1 MIKGLLIS
9 TVLSIFVSAP
19 LFAKGD
25 AAAGKAKSATCV
37 ACHGAAG
44 ISTIPM
50 YPNLAGQHAQ
60 YIVKQLKAFKDGTR
74 KDPSMSPMAK
84 PLSDKDMEDIAAYYE
99 SLGKSG
105 SDSSGD
111 SGKKRR
117 RR

>member
-1 MIKGLLIS
+1 MIKGLLIT
-9 TVLSIFVSAP
+9 TVLSIFASSP

-25 AAAGKAKSATCV
+25 PVAGKAKTATCV

-44 ISTIPM
+44 ISSIPM

-74 KDPSMSPMAK
+74 KEPSMSPMAK
-84 PLSDKDMEDIAAYYE
+84 PLSVQDMEDIAAYYE

-105 SDSSGD
+105 SGSSDSSG
-111 SGKKRR
+111 SKRR